1 MGGTGVLYPLVT
13 GVPLPGDAGSSE
25 PPIRTRS
32 FVRDLLLV
40 VATGVILY
48 FAGPE
53 LLSVFSS
60 WPRLTTLQPA
70 WLVVAL
76 AAEFAH
82 FGCTFALQRLA
93 LRTRAWGPVVT
104 AQLSGNAVTLVVPGG
119 AAAGAA
125 VQYRMLSATG
135 ITPEDAVGGLTA
147 FTFLGIG
154 GLLALPLPALVVVG
168 LGAPVAGSLLAAGLI
183 STGAFL
189 VFIGLATVALV
200 ADQPLVWLGRVI
212 TQVLTRLRPH
222 HPPPVDLGN
231 RLVDQRNQVRAV
243 LGAHLREAVLLT
255 AGRLALDLLCL
266 YASLRATG
274 ASADPAV
281 ILVVF
286 AVAGVIGLIPITPGG
301 LGLVEAGLTGLL
313 ALAGVPTGRAL
324 LATLTYRLASYW
336 LPICAGPFAYLAF
349 RLQQRH
355 RARPA
360 SPTNGP

>member
-1 MGGTGVLYPLVT
+1 MTGAPR
-13 GVPLPGDAGSSE
+13 PGDVGRGE

-32 FVRDLLLV
+32 FVRDVLLV
-40 VATGVILY
+40 IAAGVVLY
-48 FAGPE
+48 LAGPE

-60 WPRLTTLQPA
+60 WPRLTTLEPQ
-70 WLVVAL
+70 WLVVAV
-76 AAEFAH
+76 AAEVAH

-125 VQYRMLSATG
+125 VQYRMLSASG
-135 ITPEDAVGGLTA
+135 ISPEDAVGGLTA

-154 GLLALPLPALVVVG
+154 GLLALPLPALVVVA
-168 LGAPVAGSLLAAGLI
+168 LGTPVAGGLFAAGII
-183 STGAFL
+183 STGAFV

-200 ADQPLVWLGRVI
+200 ADQPLAWLGRAI
-212 TQVLTRLRPH
+212 TRVLARLRPH
-222 HPPPVDLGN
+222 HSPPVDLDV

-266 YASLRATG
+266 YASLRAAG
-274 ASADPAV
+274 SSADPAV

-286 AVAGVIGLIPITPGG
+286 AVAGVIGLVPITPGG

-336 LPICAGPFAYLAF
+336 LPIFAGPFAYLAF
-349 RLQQRH
+349 RLRRR
-355 RARPA
+355 RARLG
-360 SPTNGP
+360 TGPPGPGVDG